1 VRAIRGLQ
9 GYSHVVFKHGL
20 QFYPLMRDN
29 LAHFKILFIEDSLA
43 QLQLGVV
50 FDLRMIN
57 YAHLIENNLNDGG
70 AVQLMAGKVLKG
82 ALGEWLK
89 VLGKGTLFNKCL
101 EKAGEAGSERAIL
114 HQLFVNFAKILKVM
128 LSEEYEFNVA
138 FLFSLIWA
146 FAFVV

>member
-1 VRAIRGLQ
+1 
-9 GYSHVVFKHGL
+9 
-20 QFYPLMRDN
+20 MRDN
-29 LAHFKILFIEDSLA
+29 IAHFKILFIEDSLA

-57 YAHLIENNLNDGG
+57 YAHITENNLNDGG
-70 AVQLMAGKVLKG
+70 AALLMAGKVLKG
-82 ALGEWLK
+82 SLGDWVR

-101 EKAGEAGSERAIL
+101 EKAGEASSERAIL

-146 FAFVV
+146 FAFII